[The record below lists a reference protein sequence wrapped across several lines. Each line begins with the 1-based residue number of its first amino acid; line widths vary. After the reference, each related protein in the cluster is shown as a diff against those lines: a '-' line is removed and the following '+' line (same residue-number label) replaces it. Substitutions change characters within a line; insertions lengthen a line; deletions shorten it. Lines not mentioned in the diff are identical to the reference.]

1 MSDERDRSSSVPS
14 QTTAVA
20 ARTSTRPPPVELDDI
35 LLEEETPA
43 GGRPP
48 AVSAP
53 PPLPSK
59 DGKDG
64 KRDGSDPALAD
75 RDKDKRE
82 STKERAAG
90 DRKSA
95 RPKMTLRI
103 PDDQVAR
110 PNLPPVT
117 PPSEPNVRIGDLKAQ
132 LAARA
137 AAEAE
142 PAPAAPPA
150 VPAVPAASHD
160 AETTVQMPALTSGM
174 LPDLPEDS
182 WTPHM
187 PTVADR
193 LPGGER
199 AAARASDVD
208 VEPAPPTTEEQS
220 PPSDDIPVVEDI
232 AGEAFESKGAMAATL
247 VDAPAVEAPP
257 STPPDPPTTPVL
269 PTTRDDHDRVTSP
282 GGEPMELPPRSL
294 ELGPEDIVAVDS
306 SPRVRSPSSPPP
318 PPRAKAPSAPP
329 PAPPSP
335 PSPTSPPAAPPP
347 MRPKAQSVPPE
358 APKPPPPK
366 PPPPAP
372 QASPVAPPVATGA
385 STPAPPPVA
394 VVSAPVGAPS
404 TPAAAPAVVA
414 APAAVVSAASVA
426 SVASGASVATG
437 ASVASVASV
446 TSGASVA
453 LAPAATSPS
462 TPARQR
468 APSSPMLIVTPSTS
482 TSGLLAPPPMNEAA
496 AQRKRTRPWWE
507 ELFNDDFLRAS
518 EKLTDRQIFREVD
531 FIEDSLGVVKG
542 ATVLDLACGTGRHA
556 IELTRRGYQVVG
568 FDLSL
573 PMLAR
578 AAEEAEERA
587 ASLNFVQ
594 GDMREMTF
602 EETFDGVYCW
612 NTSFGYFEEE
622 KNAQVI
628 TRVHRALKKG
638 GQFLLDVA
646 NRDFLAHQSPSL
658 VWFEG
663 DGCICMDEM
672 QVDWITSRLR
682 VKRTMMMDDG
692 RSKEIEYSIR
702 VYALHELGRLLHD
715 HGFRVAEVSGRTA
728 TPGVFFGAE
737 SPRTLIL
744 AEKR

>member
-1 MSDERDRSSSVPS
+1 MRPAYVTPTSIGMESIPPDSSATRDAPPTIP
-14 QTTAVA
+14 QA
-20 ARTSTRPPPVELDDI
+20 PPPVH
-35 LLEEETPA
+35 
-43 GGRPP
+43 
-48 AVSAP
+48 SAP
-53 PPLPSK
+53 QLHQV
-59 DGKDG
+59 
-64 KRDGSDPALAD
+64 LA
-75 RDKDKRE
+75 E
-82 STKERAAG
+82 
-90 DRKSA
+90 
-95 RPKMTLRI
+95 
-103 PDDQVAR
+103 
-110 PNLPPVT
+110 
-117 PPSEPNVRIGDLKAQ
+117 
-132 LAARA
+132 
-137 AAEAE
+137 
-142 PAPAAPPA
+142 
-150 VPAVPAASHD
+150 
-160 AETTVQMPALTSGM
+160 
-174 LPDLPEDS
+174 
-182 WTPHM
+182 
-187 PTVADR
+187 
-193 LPGGER
+193 GG
-199 AAARASDVD
+199 
-208 VEPAPPTTEEQS
+208 
-220 PPSDDIPVVEDI
+220 
-232 AGEAFESKGAMAATL
+232 
-247 VDAPAVEAPP
+247 
-257 STPPDPPTTPVL
+257 
-269 PTTRDDHDRVTSP
+269 
-282 GGEPMELPPRSL
+282 
-294 ELGPEDIVAVDS
+294 
-306 SPRVRSPSSPPP
+306 PRVGSAP
-318 PPRAKAPSAPP
+318 PSAPP
-329 PAPPSP
+329 LSEV
-335 PSPTSPPAAPPP
+335 
-347 MRPKAQSVPPE
+347 KGD
-358 APKPPPPK
+358 K
-366 PPPPAP
+366 
-372 QASPVAPPVATGA
+372 
-385 STPAPPPVA
+385 
-394 VVSAPVGAPS
+394 
-404 TPAAAPAVVA
+404 
-414 APAAVVSAASVA
+414 
-426 SVASGASVATG
+426 
-437 ASVASVASV
+437 
-446 TSGASVA
+446 
-453 LAPAATSPS
+453 
-462 TPARQR
+462 
-468 APSSPMLIVTPSTS
+468 
-482 TSGLLAPPPMNEAA
+482 
-496 AQRKRTRPWWE
+496 KRIKPWWE

-578 AAEEAEERA
+578 AAEEAEERG